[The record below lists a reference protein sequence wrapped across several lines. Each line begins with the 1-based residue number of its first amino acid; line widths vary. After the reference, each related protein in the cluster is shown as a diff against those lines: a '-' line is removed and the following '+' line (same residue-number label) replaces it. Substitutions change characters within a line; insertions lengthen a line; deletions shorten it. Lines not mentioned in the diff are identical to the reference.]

1 MRRLV
6 DPAAW
11 LPDEIGT
18 TGYRASDTVLPAARW
33 PELAGVTGLNSATR
47 ALVARIEEDGAV
59 TLDALGEVLTRRFD
73 VPRMT
78 ALSDVAGFVQQAQG
92 MGALTFRSSMWS
104 TVVVR
109 VRPFVHFLSQP
120 FDTTYWF
127 TAPRRRYYP
136 ASAVGVI
143 RHAAWSQFMIGVVVA
158 IAFGGVV
165 LPFVLGAAPWTDIG
179 GSRATTTPFI
189 VALLAGFTILGVLH
203 DVAHYVVARR
213 RAPQARQL
221 YVDGLRLGLQY
232 RSARRTDTL
241 AITTGF
247 IGGTVASAIA
257 SERHRLGASASGMVM
272 TLIIIADEENQN
284 DATLAASHSAGE
296 HPCRIITVTPRPG
309 REEPRRDA
317 GVTIGANEGRGGLV
331 RRGPGGPPGRAG
343 SRSRR
348 GPGGARSAGR

>member
-179 GSRATTTPFI
+179 GSRAITTTFI
-189 VALLAGFTILGVLH
+189 VALLAGFPILGVLH
-203 DVAHYVVARR
+203 EVAHYVVARR
-213 RAPQARQL
+213 RAQQARQL
-221 YVDGLRLGLQY
+221 YVEGLRIGLQY

-241 AITTGF
+241 AITTAGPL
-247 IGGTVASAIA
+247 GAIA
-257 SERHRLGASASGMVM
+257 GGITAIWLIATYGGGMWPGVPTRAAGAAIGLVCVYHLMCLFPPSADGS
-272 TLIIIADEENQN
+272 TLWALIRPSARRT
-284 DATLAASHSAGE
+284 DAPAA
-296 HPCRIITVTPRPG
+296 TTPG
-309 REEPRRDA
+309 RTKQT
-317 GVTIGANEGRGGLV
+317 V
-331 RRGPGGPPGRAG
+331 
-343 SRSRR
+343 S
-348 GPGGARSAGR
+348 